1 VEPTDRELLA
11 RIAAGDR
18 DAMQRFHSRYA
29 DRLFRFA
36 VSRLR
41 AHDEA
46 EDAVQETMIAIWAN
60 ASAYR
65 SASAA
70 STWVFGIC
78 RHKLGDALRRRRPTD
93 PPPAVPASVSDRA
106 DPSRVEFWEAFSRLT
121 DEQQELILLV
131 FHQGFSQQEVAEVM
145 RVPVGTIKS
154 RTFYARRRLQE
165 LLSEGD

>member
-1 VEPTDRELLA
+1 MERTDRELLA

-18 DAMQRFHSRYA
+18 DAMQRLHSRYG

-46 EDAVQETMIAIWAN
+46 EDVVQETMIAIWRN

-65 SASAA
+65 SGSSP
-70 STWVFGIC
+70 STWLFGIC
-78 RHKLGDALRRRRPTD
+78 RNKVGDALRRRKPTD
-93 PPPAVPASVSDRA
+93 PLPPGPPSATDPA
-106 DPSRVEFWEAFSRLT
+106 DPSAVEFWEAFSRLT

-131 FHQGFSQQEVAEVM
+131 FHQGFSQQEVAEIM
-145 RVPVGTIKS
+145 QVPVGTIKS
-154 RTFYARRRLQE
+154 RTFYARRQLQA
-165 LLSEGD
+165 LLAEGD